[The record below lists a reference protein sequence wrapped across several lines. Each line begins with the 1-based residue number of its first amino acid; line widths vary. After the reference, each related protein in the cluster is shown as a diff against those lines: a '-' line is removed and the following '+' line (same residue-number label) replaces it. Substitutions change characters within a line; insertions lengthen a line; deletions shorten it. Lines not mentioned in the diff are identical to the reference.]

1 MSDNAD
7 KTAEQAASFQK
18 IWLESVSKMMQ
29 GAFTFTPDSASPEL
43 YRQARSGIFQAL
55 ARSWDEFLRSPQF
68 LQGTR
73 QWMEAAI
80 NFRKLSND
88 FMART
93 RREMQATTRD
103 DVDTLMLTVRHME
116 TRLLDRVEQLVDQVR
131 ELNARLDR
139 LDAQGTAAP
148 APVKKSPNGA
158 RGAHPAKKPS
168 RKPTQITTVR

>member
-29 GAFTFTPDSASPEL
+29 AAFTFTPDSASPEL
-43 YRQARSGIFQAL
+43 YRQVRGSIFQAL

-131 ELNARLDR
+131 ELNARLD
-139 LDAQGTAAP
+139 AQGAAAP
-148 APVKKSPNGA
+148 APAKKSPNGA
-158 RGAHPAKKPS
+158 RGAQPARKPS